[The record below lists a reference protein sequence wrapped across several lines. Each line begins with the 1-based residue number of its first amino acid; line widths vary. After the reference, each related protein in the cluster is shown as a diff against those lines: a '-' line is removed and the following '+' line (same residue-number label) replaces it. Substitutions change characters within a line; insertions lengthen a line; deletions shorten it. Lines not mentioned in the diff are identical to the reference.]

1 MDIGAELR
9 RRFAQVRLLSLD
21 LDGVMTDGGVYYAET
36 GEELRR
42 YDIKDGT
49 GIVRLREAGFH
60 LAVITNSRG
69 VAIERR
75 MQRLGIQHF
84 HMGIADKL
92 PVLRSVAESLG
103 FGLDA
108 VAHIADDVNDLTAL
122 RAVGLALA
130 PADAVPEVLAVAHY
144 ITKKNGGRG
153 AVREV
158 CEMLLEIQKSRQG
171 SVQQ

>member
-21 LDGVMTDGGVYYAET
+21 LDGVMTDGGVYYAEA

-92 PVLRSVAESLG
+92 PVLRSVAEGLG

-122 RAVGLALA
+122 RAVGLAMA
-130 PADAVPEVLAVAHY
+130 PADAVPEVRSAVRYVCQA
-144 ITKKNGGRG
+144 GGGAG

-158 CEMLLEIQKSRQG
+158 CDLIRARIAPNSE
-171 SVQQ
+171 V